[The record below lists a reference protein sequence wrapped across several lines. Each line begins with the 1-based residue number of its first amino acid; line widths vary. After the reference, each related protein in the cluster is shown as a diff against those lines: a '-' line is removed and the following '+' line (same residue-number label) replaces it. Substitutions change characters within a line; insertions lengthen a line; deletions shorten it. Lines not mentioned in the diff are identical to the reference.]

1 MIKGDQIVPYSALY
15 IDMQYRHLFNTLW
28 AYLKPVDQNKY
39 IQEIEEIWLGGLKN
53 QKILITLCVRASTDL
68 VLQAL
73 NWPPGSEV
81 IITGINIPDMIQ
93 VLRLNGIIPV
103 PVEVNADTLG
113 CTLDQFKQ
121 FYTHKTKGIMIS
133 YVFGAKFDASEII
146 DWAKSKGLFIM
157 EDEAES
163 FVAPNAK
170 LNPNVDFS
178 TFSFGSI
185 KTCSAFGG
193 SISVIRNNEAL
204 YRKMKAL
211 QESYPKWSQKNY
223 FKRTL
228 KNLIPMILLNS
239 QKINRSSRWIFI
251 NLFPNWDYK
260 EFVVN
265 SIRGFQKNSSDVLQT
280 YRFRVPDPMLVMLAL
295 RMKTFDVDQ
304 FNMATQ
310 RQIVGQ
316 SILKKGGLI
325 VPGHAV
331 EERKFWLYPV
341 VVPNPETTYKIL
353 NARGIDAYMG
363 VTQLDIVES
372 PIGSSY
378 QYPNKT
384 LSYFKNILYLPI
396 HQNADLKSIQ
406 TICKEVLEVVDM
418 LKNRNPKL

>member
-1 MIKGDQIVPYSALY
+1 MIKADQIVPYSALY

-28 AYLKPVDQNKY
+28 SYVRPIDQDKY
-39 IQEIEEIWLGGLKN
+39 IQQIEEIWLGELKN
-53 QKILITLCVRASTDL
+53 QKILVTLCVRASTDL

-81 IITGINIPDMIQ
+81 IITGINIPDMVQ
-93 VLRLNGIIPV
+93 VLRLNGLIPV
-103 PVEVNADTLG
+103 PIEVDPHTLG
-113 CTLDQFKQ
+113 CTLDQFKK
-121 FYTHKTKGIMIS
+121 FYSERTKGIMIS
-133 YVFGAKFDASEII
+133 YVFGAKFDASEVI

-163 FVAPNAK
+163 FSAPNAK

-204 YRKMKAL
+204 YRKMRAI
-211 QESYPKWSQKNY
+211 QETYPKWSQRNY

-239 QKINRSSRWIFI
+239 KTINRSSRWIFI

-265 SIRGFQKNSSDVLQT
+265 SIRGFQKNPQDILQT

-304 FNMATQ
+304 FNISIS
-310 RQIVGQ
+310 RQLAGQ
-316 SILKKGGLI
+316 SILKKGGLL

-331 EERKFWLYPV
+331 EDRKFWLYPV
-341 VVPNPETTYKIL
+341 VVPDPETTYKIL
-353 NARGIDAYMG
+353 NSRGIDAYMG

-378 QYPNKT
+378 QYPNST

-406 TICKEVLEVVDM
+406 RICKEVVEVVEM
-418 LKNRNPKL
+418 LKNQHPKL